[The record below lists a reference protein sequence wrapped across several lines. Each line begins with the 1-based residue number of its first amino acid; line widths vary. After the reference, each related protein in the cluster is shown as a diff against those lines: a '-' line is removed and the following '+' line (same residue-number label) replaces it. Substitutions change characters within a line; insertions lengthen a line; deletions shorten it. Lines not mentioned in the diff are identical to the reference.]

1 MMDKL
6 PISIVVIAK
15 NEEKR
20 LPECLQSVRWAAEII
35 VVDDDSA
42 DATVAV
48 AESFGAKVFQRKMDR
63 EGPHRNFAISQ
74 ASQNWIMSL
83 DADERVTPELYESL
97 TAMLAKVNDPH
108 VCYSV
113 PVRTFIGDLFLDG
126 AGHYPA
132 PKTRV
137 FRKGQFAYK
146 DEQVHPPV
154 KYEGSCGRLTGDILH
169 YTAPSFEHWFAKF
182 NRETTLE
189 AQKWIAQNREVSSLG
204 AVRKAWS
211 RFLKTYF
218 QKNGLAK
225 GFTGYLMCC
234 LHALYQLL
242 AYAKYRELKKHP
254 HLYDKK

>member
-1 MMDKL
+1 MEKL
-6 PISIVVIAK
+6 PITIVIIAK

-20 LPECLQSVRWAAEII
+20 LPDCLASVSWAQEIV
-35 VVDDDSA
+35 VVDDEST
-42 DATVAV
+42 DATVAI
-48 AESFGAKVFQRKMDR
+48 AEKAGAKVFQRKMDR
-63 EGPHRNFAISQ
+63 EGPHRNFAIAQ
-74 ASQNWIMSL
+74 GTQEWILSL

-97 TAMLAKVNDPH
+97 KVMLAKTNDPY
-108 VCYSV
+108 VCYNM

-137 FRKGQFAYK
+137 YRKGKFSYK

-154 KYEGSCGRLTGDILH
+154 SYEGSCGSLTGDILH
-169 YTAPSFEHWFAKF
+169 FTAPSFEAWFAKF

-189 AQKWIAQNREVSSLG
+189 AKKWIAQKREVSSLE

-211 RFLKTYF
+211 RFLKNYF
-218 QKNGLAK
+218 QKGGISK

-234 LHALYQLL
+234 IHALYQLMS
-242 AYAKYRELKKHP
+242 YAKYRELKKHP
-254 HLYDKK
+254 HIYDKK

>member
-1 MMDKL
+1 MEKL
-6 PISIVVIAK
+6 PITIVVIAK

-20 LPECLQSVRWAAEII
+20 LPACLDSVKWAAEIV
-35 VVDDDSA
+35 VVDDDST
-42 DATVAV
+42 DQTVKI
-48 AESFGAKVFQRKMDR
+48 AESYGAKVFRRKMER

-74 ASQNWIMSL
+74 GTQEWILSL

-97 TAMLAKVNDPH
+97 KLMLAKKNDPH
-108 VCYSV
+108 VCYNL

-137 FRKGQFAYK
+137 YRKGRFKYK
-146 DEQVHPPV
+146 DEAVHPPV
-154 KYEGSCGRLTGDILH
+154 SYEGTCGRLTGDILH
-169 YTAPSFEHWFAKF
+169 FTAPNFEVWFAKF

-189 AQKWIAQNREVSSLG
+189 AQKWISKNRQVSSLG

-218 QKNGLAK
+218 QKGGISK

-234 LHALYQLL
+234 IHALYQLL
-242 AYAKYRELKKHP
+242 SYAKYRELLRNP
-254 HLYDKK
+254 NIYDKK